1 MDYFEVIKSAAG
13 AFVGGTAVFAAI
25 KSELADLRAR
35 VIILERSNDKAHER
49 IDTINERSRV

>member
-13 AFVGGTAVFAAI
+13 AFVGGAAVFAAI